1 MNNSDSDNDVVA
13 RCVSTWYL
21 ALCLGLSDPSGR
33 LNAQGRIAS
42 PYTIQWR
49 IRVSFQ
55 LARDFRGGL
64 SFWGG
69 ERRSLGRDGMRFG
82 SKNGEENNESDP
94 FDQNYKNVIIL
105 NWSFRNSILIQVI
118 SKH

>member
-1 MNNSDSDNDVVA
+1 M
-13 RCVSTWYL
+13 R
-21 ALCLGLSDPSGR
+21 G
-33 LNAQGRIAS
+33 
-42 PYTIQWR
+42 
-49 IRVSFQ
+49 SFR

-69 ERRSLGRDGMRFG
+69 KQRSLDRDGMRLG

-94 FDQNYKNVIIL
+94 FDQDYKNVIIP